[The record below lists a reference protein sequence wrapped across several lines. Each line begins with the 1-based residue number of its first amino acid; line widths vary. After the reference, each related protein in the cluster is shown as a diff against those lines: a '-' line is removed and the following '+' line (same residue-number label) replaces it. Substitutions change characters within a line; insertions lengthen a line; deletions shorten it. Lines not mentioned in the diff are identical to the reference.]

1 MGLAVLL
8 VALEGGHLVLLG
20 SVSHLAVVLVHLGAH
35 LVEGF
40 FLVLV
45 ALEHFLGLIHVFLGD
60 LLWGADS
67 RVGDAG
73 GFVLL
78 SLVHDHCLNAFEQGL
93 FVHGLA
99 MVLGG
104 NQLVHNLRSHIL
116 IH

>member
-8 VALEGGHLVLLG
+8 VALEGRHLVLLG
-20 SVSHLAVVLVHLGAH
+20 GVGHLAVVLVHLGAH
-35 LVEGF
+35 LVKGF

-45 ALEHFLGLIHVFLGD
+45 ALEHFLGLINVFLGD

-67 RVGDAG
+67 GVGDAG

-78 SLVHDHCLNAFEQGL
+78 SLVHNHCLNALEQGL

-99 MVLGG
+99 VVLAG
-104 NQLVHNLRSHIL
+104 NQLVHNLICHIL